1 MAHGINDAQQGRL
14 ADHFS
19 LQLTFSWEIYER
31 DPNQHRQ
38 QALSR
43 QKNHGKAGQQKHDA
57 DDVLDNQPREAQHWM
72 MVFHPMAGST
82 RVKIVGRQANQNQ
95 RNGNQGTDK
104 SDSRSHGETDEHI
117 DRNPL
122 LDCCEYVIH
131 APCILA
137 CDLKALKP
145 TTAPRRVFTARFSTG
160 YTLSMARR
168 SLFTVLISTLLG
180 AAVLGVGLLTIF
192 SSVCASDDLHI
203 EMKKK
208 GLGKEVVITQG
219 AREWFMLIEVTPEN
233 SVVLRQE
240 KDHDIYLVDES
251 ETHDR
256 PMTTGE
262 VDAAITDYVN
272 SVKTRAIKE

>member
-1 MAHGINDAQQGRL
+1 
-14 ADHFS
+14 
-19 LQLTFSWEIYER
+19 
-31 DPNQHRQ
+31 
-38 QALSR
+38 
-43 QKNHGKAGQQKHDA
+43 
-57 DDVLDNQPREAQHWM
+57 
-72 MVFHPMAGST
+72 
-82 RVKIVGRQANQNQ
+82 
-95 RNGNQGTDK
+95 
-104 SDSRSHGETDEHI
+104 
-117 DRNPL
+117 
-122 LDCCEYVIH
+122 
-131 APCILA
+131 
-137 CDLKALKP
+137 
-145 TTAPRRVFTARFSTG
+145 
-160 YTLSMARR
+160 MARR

-203 EMKKK
+203 EMKKN